1 MSAWGEHVSAALLG
15 TRRRPVPPLD
25 EAPPLVGAPTP
36 VAAPPPDETPPLEGP
51 PALGEAPPFDEAPRL
66 DWTPTLDEP
75 PALDGAPPP
84 HETPP
89 PAGTSTPGGAPRP
102 AETPALDG
110 TPTPGGASVPDTRTP
125 GEPPRP
131 DGPPPDET
139 AAPDGTPIPGA
150 APPLGE
156 PPALDG
162 TPTPGEPPPPDGG
175 PMPGEAPPPDGTPA
189 SAEAPS
195 LDGTLAP
202 GEPPALDRAPAP
214 GEAPPD
220 GTPGLDEVPAGP
232 VEPAARL
239 LEQAAVLT
247 ARRRAGWRPV
257 TAEPI
262 APAPAETAPIV
273 PPAAAV
279 RLRRILSGEY
289 ARVLPEW
296 LDAAAHSGRRVP
308 AHLLPDL
315 LHKGRSDRALRPS
328 IARAAGRRGV
338 WLAMRNLDWAYLVV
352 ASGGDSAQD
361 PEVWKTGAR
370 AQRVAHLMRLRA
382 TDPATA
388 RTTLSSTWA
397 REPAPERALFLT
409 TFERGL
415 SLADEDFLEDALDDR
430 GLEVRRI
437 AADLLARLPGSAHAG
452 RMADRARACL
462 RPRSGAAATSARP
475 TACAATPEGIVVA
488 PPADHDEAM
497 RRDGIPYHAVERI
510 GNHAGWL
517 REILARTPLSAWT
530 DRFGTAPERIVRLPI
545 VVDASREPDAGRT
558 RDVHLGWARAAARQR
573 DAAWARALLAGDVVL
588 GEVTTLADLLD
599 VLPAVERDDAAAEA
613 VRRIEGHADRLTVLE
628 RVPGPWAGAL
638 ADAVAA
644 ALAAAASDPDGER
657 FPVDLARLAGERL
670 GPATAPRLADL
681 VRRHPACRPLSEL
694 ADVLRFRHDMLEE
707 LR

>member
-15 TRRRPVPPLD
+15 TRRRPVPPL
-25 EAPPLVGAPTP
+25 G
-36 VAAPPPDETPPLEGP
+36 
-51 PALGEAPPFDEAPRL
+51 
-66 DWTPTLDEP
+66 
-75 PALDGAPPP
+75 GAPPP
-84 HETPP
+84 
-89 PAGTSTPGGAPRP
+89 G
-102 AETPALDG
+102 ETPALDG
-110 TPTPGGASVPDTRTP
+110 TPTL
-125 GEPPRP
+125 
-131 DGPPPDET
+131 DE
-139 AAPDGTPIPGA
+139 A
-150 APPLGE
+150 
-156 PPALDG
+156 PALDG
-162 TPTPGEPPPPDGG
+162 TPRPGG
-175 PMPGEAPPPDGTPA
+175 A
-189 SAEAPS
+189 SAV
-195 LDGTLAP
+195 DGK
-202 GEPPALDRAPAP
+202 PAL
-214 GEAPPD
+214 G
-220 GTPGLDEVPAGP
+220 EVPAGL

-247 ARRRAGWRPV
+247 ARRRAGWRAV
-257 TAEPI
+257 AAEPI

-273 PPAAAV
+273 PPAAAL
-279 RLRRILSGEY
+279 RLRRILSGES

-296 LDAAAHSGRRVP
+296 LDAAARSGRRVP

-338 WLAMRNLDWAYLVV
+338 WLAMQNLDWAYLVV

-388 RTTLSSTWA
+388 RTTLYSTWA
-397 REPAPERALFLT
+397 REPAPERALFLA

-415 SLADEDFLEDALDDR
+415 SLADEDFLEAALDDR

-437 AADLLARLPGSAHAG
+437 AADLLARLPGSAYAG
-452 RMADRARACL
+452 RMVDRARACL
-462 RPRSGAAATSARP
+462 RPRTGPAATCARP
-475 TACAATPEGIVVA
+475 ARPDACAATPDAIVVD
-488 PPADHDEAM
+488 PPADHEEAM

-517 REILARTPLSAWT
+517 REILARTPLSTWT
-530 DRFGTAPERIVRLPI
+530 DRFGAAPERIVRLPI

-558 RDVHLGWARAAARQR
+558 RDVQLGWARAAARQR
-573 DAAWARALLAGDVVL
+573 DAAWARALLAGDDVL

-613 VRRIEGHADRLTVLE
+613 VRRIAGHADRRTVLE

-638 ADAVAA
+638 ADAVTA
-644 ALAAAASDPDGER
+644 ALAAAAADPDGER

-670 GPATAPRLADL
+670 APATAPRLAGL

>member
-1 MSAWGEHVSAALLG
+1 M
-15 TRRRPVPPLD
+15 
-25 EAPPLVGAPTP
+25 
-36 VAAPPPDETPPLEGP
+36 
-51 PALGEAPPFDEAPRL
+51 
-66 DWTPTLDEP
+66 
-75 PALDGAPPP
+75 
-84 HETPP
+84 
-89 PAGTSTPGGAPRP
+89 
-102 AETPALDG
+102 
-110 TPTPGGASVPDTRTP
+110 
-125 GEPPRP
+125 
-131 DGPPPDET
+131 
-139 AAPDGTPIPGA
+139 
-150 APPLGE
+150 
-156 PPALDG
+156 
-162 TPTPGEPPPPDGG
+162 
-175 PMPGEAPPPDGTPA
+175 
-189 SAEAPS
+189 
-195 LDGTLAP
+195 
-202 GEPPALDRAPAP
+202 
-214 GEAPPD
+214 
-220 GTPGLDEVPAGP
+220 GP

-257 TAEPI
+257 TAEPV

-279 RLRRILSGEY
+279 RLRRILSGEC

-296 LDAAAHSGRRVP
+296 LDGAARSGRRVP

-338 WLAMRNLDWAYLVV
+338 WLAMQNLDWAYLVV
-352 ASGGDSAQD
+352 ASGGDAAQD

-370 AQRVAHLMRLRA
+370 AQRVAHLMRLRV
-382 TDPATA
+382 TDPAAA

-397 REPAPERALFLT
+397 REPAPERALFLA

-415 SLADEDFLEDALDDR
+415 SLADEDFLEAALDDR

-437 AADLLARLPGSAHAG
+437 GADLLARLPGSAYAG
-452 RMADRARACL
+452 RMADRGRACL
-462 RPRSGAAATSARP
+462 RPRTGP
-475 TACAATPEGIVVA
+475 AATPEAIVVD

-517 REILARTPLSAWT
+517 REILARTPLATWT
-530 DRFGTAPERIVRLPI
+530 GRFGAVPEWVVRLPV
-545 VVDASREPDAGRT
+545 VVDGSREPDAGRA

-599 VLPAVERDDAAAEA
+599 VLPTVERDDAAAEA

-628 RVPGPWAGAL
+628 RVPGPWGGAL
-638 ADAVAA
+638 ADAVTTALATAA
-644 ALAAAASDPDGER
+644 ADPDGER

-670 GPATAPRLADL
+670 TPATAPRLAGL
-681 VRRHPACRPLSEL
+681 VRRHSACRPLSEL